1 MEAKKET
8 VEAASEAT
16 KSDFIQ
22 RADEMS
28 DVLMDIADQ
37 KAASRA
43 VVMVAIEDDDK
54 GDTNSAGALGGNER
68 QLLRMFKAMWHDEK
82 IGPFMKMVA
91 LLEMGK
97 VALDDGR
104 K

>member
-8 VEAASEAT
+8 VEAGSEAP

-28 DVLMDIADQ
+28 DVLMDMADQ

-54 GDTNSAGALGGNER
+54 GNTDSAGALGGTET
-68 QLLRMFKAMWHDEK
+68 QLLSLFRAMWHDEK
-82 IGPFMKMVA
+82 VGPFMKMA
-91 LLEMGK
+91 AFLELGK
-97 VALDDGR
+97 VALNDGR

>member
-1 MEAKKET
+1 MDAKKEN
-8 VEAASEAT
+8 VEAGSEAP

-22 RADEMS
+22 RVVEMS
-28 DVLMDIADQ
+28 DVLLDMADQ

-54 GDTNSAGALGGNER
+54 GDTDSAGALGGNEK
-68 QLLRMFKAMWHDEK
+68 QLRRMFRAMWHDEK
-82 IGPFMKMVA
+82 VGPFMKMA
-91 LLEMGK
+91 AFLEQGK

>member
-8 VEAASEAT
+8 VEAGSEAP

-22 RADEMS
+22 RVVEMS
-28 DVLMDIADQ
+28 DILVDMVGQ

-43 VVMVAIEDDDK
+43 VVMVAIADDDK
-54 GDTNSAGALGGNER
+54 GDTDSAGALGGTET
-68 QLLRMFKAMWHDEK
+68 QLLSLFRAMWHNEK
-82 IGPFMKMVA
+82 MGPFMRAVA
-91 LLEMGK
+91 SYELGK
-97 VALDDGR
+97 AALNDGR

>member
-16 KSDFIQ
+16 KSDFIR

-28 DVLMDIADQ
+28 DVLIDMADQ

-54 GDTNSAGALGGNER
+54 GDTDSTGALGGNER

-91 LLEMGK
+91 VVELGK
-97 VALDDGR
+97 VTLSDGR

>member
-1 MEAKKET
+1 MEAKKEN
-8 VEAASEAT
+8 VEAGSEAP

-28 DVLMDIADQ
+28 DVLLEMADQ
-37 KAASRA
+37 KAAYRA

-54 GDTNSAGALGGNER
+54 GNTDSTGALGGNEK
-68 QLLRMFKAMWHDEK
+68 QLRRMFRAMWHDEK
-82 IGPFMKMVA
+82 VGPFMKMA
-91 LLEMGK
+91 AFLEMGK
-97 VALDDGR
+97 AALNDGC

>member
-1 MEAKKET
+1 MEAKKEN
-8 VEAASEAT
+8 VEAGSEAP

-28 DVLMDIADQ
+28 DVLLEMADQ

-43 VVMVAIEDDDK
+43 VVMVAIENDDK
-54 GDTNSAGALGGNER
+54 GDTDSTGVIGGNEE
-68 QLLRMFKAMWHDEK
+68 QLLRMFKAMWHDK
-82 IGPFMKMVA
+82 NTGRFMRMA
-91 LLEMGK
+91 AFLEMGK
-97 VALDDGR
+97 AVLNDVR

>member
-8 VEAASEAT
+8 VEADSEAT

-28 DVLMDIADQ
+28 DVLMDMADQ

-43 VVMVAIEDDDK
+43 VVMVVIENDDK
-54 GDTNSAGALGGNER
+54 GDTDSTGALGGNET
-68 QLLRMFKAMWHDEK
+68 QLLGLFRAMWNDKE
-82 IGPFMKMVA
+82 IGRYMKMIGA
-91 LLEMGK
+91 YEMAK
-97 VALDDGR
+97 VALGDGR

>member
-8 VEAASEAT
+8 VEVGSEAP

-28 DVLMDIADQ
+28 DVLMDMAKQ

-43 VVMVAIEDDDK
+43 VVMLAIEADDK
-54 GDTNSAGALGGNER
+54 GDTDSTGALRGDET
-68 QLLRMFKAMWHDEK
+68 QLLGLFRAMWHDKK
-82 IGPFMKMVA
+82 IGRFMKMVA
-91 LLEMGK
+91 FYESVK
-97 VALDDGR
+97 AALNDGR

>member
-8 VEAASEAT
+8 VEAGSEAT
-16 KSDFIQ
+16 KSDFIR

-28 DVLMDIADQ
+28 DVLIDMVEQ
-37 KAASRA
+37 KETSRA

-54 GDTNSAGALGGNER
+54 DYSDNTGVLWGNER
-68 QLLRMFKAMWHDEK
+68 QLLRMFKAMWRHEK

-91 LLEMGK
+91 VVELGK
-97 VALDDGR
+97 VALNDGR

>member
-8 VEAASEAT
+8 VEAGSEAT
-16 KSDFIQ
+16 KSDFIR

-28 DVLMDIADQ
+28 DVLMDMADQ

-43 VVMVAIEDDDK
+43 VLIVAIEDDDK
-54 GDTNSAGALGGNER
+54 GDTNSAGVIGGNEE
-68 QLLRMFKAMWHDEK
+68 QLLRMFRAMWNDKE
-82 IGPFMKMVA
+82 IGRFMKMVA
-91 LLEMGK
+91 FYELGK
-97 VALDDGR
+97 FALNDGC

>member
-8 VEAASEAT
+8 VEAGSEAP

-22 RADEMS
+22 RVVEMS
-28 DVLMDIADQ
+28 DVLLDMADQ

-54 GDTNSAGALGGNER
+54 GDTNSSGVIGGNEE

-82 IGPFMKMVA
+82 VGPFMKMA
-91 LLEMGK
+91 AFLEMGK
-97 VALDDGR
+97 AALNDGC

>member
-16 KSDFIQ
+16 KSDFIR

-28 DVLMDIADQ
+28 DVLMDMADQ

-54 GDTNSAGALGGNER
+54 GDTDSAGVIGGTET
-68 QLLRMFKAMWHDEK
+68 QLLSLFRAMWHDEK
-82 IGPFMKMVA
+82 VGPFMKMAAFLELGKAA
-91 LLEMGK
+91 LS
-97 VALDDGR
+97 DGR

>member
-1 MEAKKET
+1 MEAKKEN
-8 VEAASEAT
+8 VEAGSEAT

-28 DVLMDIADQ
+28 DVLLDMAKQ

-43 VVMVAIEDDDK
+43 VILVAIENDDK
-54 GDTNSAGALGGNER
+54 GGADSTGALGGNET
-68 QLLRMFKAMWHDEK
+68 QLLGLFRAMWHDKK
-82 IGPFMKMVA
+82 IGRFMKMVA
-91 LLEMGK
+91 FYELGK
-97 VALDDGR
+97 VSLDDGH

>member
-16 KSDFIQ
+16 KSDFIR

-28 DVLMDIADQ
+28 DVLIDMADQ

-43 VVMVAIEDDDK
+43 VLIVAIEDDDK
-54 GDTNSAGALGGNER
+54 GDTNSAGVIGGYEK
-68 QLLRMFKAMWHDEK
+68 QLLRMFRAMWNDKE
-82 IGPFMKMVA
+82 IGRFMKMVA
-91 LLEMGK
+91 FYESVK
-97 VALDDGR
+97 AALNDGR

>member
-1 MEAKKET
+1 MDAKKEN
-8 VEAASEAT
+8 VEAGSEAP

-28 DVLMDIADQ
+28 HVLMDMADQ

-43 VVMVAIEDDDK
+43 VLIVAIEDDDK
-54 GDTNSAGALGGNER
+54 GDTNSAGVIGGNEK
-68 QLLRMFKAMWHDEK
+68 QLLRMFKAMWHDK
-82 IGPFMKMVA
+82 NTDRFMRMAAFLELGKAA
-91 LLEMGK
+91 LS
-97 VALDDGR
+97 DGR

>member
-28 DVLMDIADQ
+28 DVLMDMADQ

-43 VVMVAIEDDDK
+43 VVMVAIENDDK
-54 GDTNSAGALGGNER
+54 GDTDSTGALGGNEG
-68 QLLRMFKAMWHDEK
+68 QLLVLFRAMWNDKE
-82 IGPFMKMVA
+82 IGRFMKMVA
-91 LLEMGK
+91 FYELGK
-97 VALDDGR
+97 VALNNGR

>member
-8 VEAASEAT
+8 VEAGSEAP

-28 DVLMDIADQ
+28 DVLIDMADQ

-54 GDTNSAGALGGNER
+54 GSTDSTGALGGNEK
-68 QLLRMFKAMWHDEK
+68 QLRRMFRAMWHDEK
-82 IGPFMKMVA
+82 IGSFMKMVA

-97 VALDDGR
+97 VVLDDGC

>member
-8 VEAASEAT
+8 VEVGSEAP

-28 DVLMDIADQ
+28 DVLLEMADQ

-43 VVMVAIEDDDK
+43 VLIVAIEDDDK
-54 GDTNSAGALGGNER
+54 GDTNSAGVIGGNEE
-68 QLLRMFKAMWHDEK
+68 QLLRMFKAMWNDKE
-82 IGPFMKMVA
+82 IGRFMKMVA
-91 LLEMGK
+91 FYELGK
-97 VALDDGR
+97 FALNNGR

>member
-1 MEAKKET
+1 MEAKKEI
-8 VEAASEAT
+8 VEAGSEAP

-28 DVLMDIADQ
+28 DVLMDMAKQ

-43 VVMVAIEDDDK
+43 VVMVAIEDDEK
-54 GDTNSAGALGGNER
+54 GDTDSTGALGGNET
-68 QLLRMFKAMWHDEK
+68 QLLSLFRAMWHDKK
-82 IGPFMKMVA
+82 IGRFMRMA
-91 LLEMGK
+91 AFLEMGK
-97 VALDDGR
+97 AVLNDGR

>member
-8 VEAASEAT
+8 VEAGSEAP
-16 KSDFIQ
+16 KSDFIR

-28 DVLMDIADQ
+28 DVLIDMADQ

-54 GDTNSAGALGGNER
+54 GDTDSTGALGGNER

-82 IGPFMKMVA
+82 IGPFMKMA
-91 LLEMGK
+91 AFLEMGK
-97 VALDDGR
+97 AALNDGC

>member
-1 MEAKKET
+1 MEAKKEN
-8 VEAASEAT
+8 VEAGSEAT
-16 KSDFIQ
+16 KSDFIR

-28 DVLMDIADQ
+28 DVLIDMVEQ
-37 KAASRA
+37 KETSRA

-54 GDTNSAGALGGNER
+54 DYSDNTGVLWGNER
-68 QLLRMFKAMWHDEK
+68 QLLRMFKAMWRHEK

-91 LLEMGK
+91 VVELGK
-97 VALDDGR
+97 VALNDGR

>member
-8 VEAASEAT
+8 VEVGSEAP
-16 KSDFIQ
+16 KSDFIR

-28 DVLMDIADQ
+28 DVLMDMADQ

>member
-8 VEAASEAT
+8 VEAGSEAP

-28 DVLMDIADQ
+28 HVLMDMADQ

-43 VVMVAIEDDDK
+43 VLIVAIENDDK
-54 GDTNSAGALGGNER
+54 GDTDSTGVIGGNER
-68 QLLRMFKAMWHDEK
+68 QLLRMFEAMWHDEK
-82 IGPFMKMVA
+82 IGPFMGTVA
-91 LLEMGK
+91 FLELGK
-97 VALDDGR
+97 VALNDGR

>member
-97 VALDDGR
+97 VALNDGR

>member
-1 MEAKKET
+1 MEAKKEDI
-8 VEAASEAT
+8 EKNSEAT

-28 DVLMDIADQ
+28 DVLLEMTDQ

-43 VVMVAIEDDDK
+43 VVMVAIENDDK
-54 GDTNSAGALGGNER
+54 GDTDSTGVIGGNEE
-68 QLLRMFKAMWHDEK
+68 QLLRMFKAMWHDK
-82 IGPFMKMVA
+82 NTGRFMRMAAFLELGKAA
-91 LLEMGK
+91 LS
-97 VALDDGR
+97 DGR

>member
-8 VEAASEAT
+8 VEAGSEAP

-28 DVLMDIADQ
+28 DVLMDMADQ

-43 VVMVAIEDDDK
+43 VLIVAIEDDDK
-54 GDTNSAGALGGNER
+54 GDTNSAGVIGGNEK

-82 IGPFMKMVA
+82 IGPFMGTVA
-91 LLEMGK
+91 FLEVGK
-97 VALDDGR
+97 VALNDGC

>member
-8 VEAASEAT
+8 VEAGSEAP
-16 KSDFIQ
+16 KSDFIR

-28 DVLMDIADQ
+28 DVLMDIADP

-43 VVMVAIEDDDK
+43 VLIVAIEDDDK
-54 GDTNSAGALGGNER
+54 GDTNSAGVIGGNEE
-68 QLLRMFKAMWHDEK
+68 QLLRMFRAMWNDKE
-82 IGPFMKMVA
+82 IGRFMKMVA
-91 LLEMGK
+91 FYELGK
-97 VALDDGR
+97 FALNDGC

>member
-1 MEAKKET
+1 MEAKKEN
-8 VEAASEAT
+8 VEAGSEAT

-28 DVLMDIADQ
+28 DVLMDMAKQ

-54 GDTNSAGALGGNER
+54 GDTDSTGVIGGNEE
-68 QLLRMFKAMWHDEK
+68 QLLRMFKAMWHDK
-82 IGPFMKMVA
+82 NTGRFMRMA
-91 LLEMGK
+91 AFLEMGK
-97 VALDDGR
+97 VVLNDGR

>member
-8 VEAASEAT
+8 VEADSEAP

-22 RADEMS
+22 RVVEMS
-28 DVLMDIADQ
+28 DVLVDMAGQ

-54 GDTNSAGALGGNER
+54 GDTDSAGALGGTET
-68 QLLRMFKAMWHDEK
+68 QLLSLFRAMWHNEK
-82 IGPFMKMVA
+82 IGPYMRAVA
-91 LLEMGK
+91 SYELGK
-97 VALDDGR
+97 VELNDGR

>member
-8 VEAASEAT
+8 VEAGSEAP

-22 RADEMS
+22 RVVEMS
-28 DVLMDIADQ
+28 DVLMDMADQ

-43 VVMVAIEDDDK
+43 VVMVAIENDDK
-54 GDTNSAGALGGNER
+54 GDTDSTGVIGGNEE
-68 QLLRMFKAMWHDEK
+68 QLLRMFKAMWHDK
-82 IGPFMKMVA
+82 NTGRFMRMA
-91 LLEMGK
+91 AFLEMEK
-97 VALDDGR
+97 AALNNGR

>member
-8 VEAASEAT
+8 VEAGSEAT
-16 KSDFIQ
+16 KSDFIR

-28 DVLMDIADQ
+28 DVLIDMADQ
-37 KAASRA
+37 KGTSRA
-43 VVMVAIEDDDK
+43 VVLVAIEDDDK
-54 GDTNSAGALGGNER
+54 GGTDAVGGITGSSK
-68 QLLRMFKAMWHDEK
+68 QLLRLFKTMWHDK
-82 IGPFMKMVA
+82 TIGPYMKMIGA
-91 LLEMGK
+91 YEMAK

>member
-8 VEAASEAT
+8 VEAGSEAPE
-16 KSDFIQ
+16 SDFIQ
-22 RADEMS
+22 RVVEMS
-28 DVLMDIADQ
+28 DVLVDMVGQ

-54 GDTNSAGALGGNER
+54 GDTDSAGALGGTET
-68 QLLRMFKAMWHDEK
+68 QLLSLFRAMWHNEK
-82 IGPFMKMVA
+82 TGQFMRAVA
-91 LLEMGK
+91 SYELGK
-97 VALDDGR
+97 VALNDGR

>member
-1 MEAKKET
+1 MDAKKEN
-8 VEAASEAT
+8 VEAGSEAP

-22 RADEMS
+22 RVVEMS
-28 DVLMDIADQ
+28 DVLLDMADQ

-43 VVMVAIEDDDK
+43 VVMVAIENDDK

-68 QLLRMFKAMWHDEK
+68 QLLRMFKAMWHDK
-82 IGPFMKMVA
+82 NTGRFMRMA
-91 LLEMGK
+91 AFLEMGK
-97 VALDDGR
+97 AVLNDGR

>member
-8 VEAASEAT
+8 VEAGSEAT

-22 RADEMS
+22 RAAEMS
-28 DVLMDIADQ
+28 DELLEMADQ

-43 VVMVAIEDDDK
+43 VLIVAIEDDDK
-54 GDTNSAGALGGNER
+54 GDTNSAGALGGNEK
-68 QLLRMFKAMWHDEK
+68 QLRRMFRAMWHDEK
-82 IGPFMKMVA
+82 VGPFMKMA
-91 LLEMGK
+91 AFLEQGK
-97 VALDDGR
+97 VALDDGC